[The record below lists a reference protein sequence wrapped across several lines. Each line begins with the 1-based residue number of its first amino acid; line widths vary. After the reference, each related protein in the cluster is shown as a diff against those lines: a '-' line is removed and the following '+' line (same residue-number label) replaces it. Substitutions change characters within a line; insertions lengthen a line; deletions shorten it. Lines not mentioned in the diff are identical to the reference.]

1 MKKRFPELVY
11 CRNIT
16 YKEALQG
23 RLDQLERKLF
33 QAVVTVQET
42 VTMLK
47 RIGTEQRQWKL
58 GDTPEE

>member
-1 MKKRFPELVY
+1 MKKRFPELVA
-11 CRNIT
+11 CRNVT
-16 YKEALQG
+16 YKRALQG

-47 RIGTEQRQWKL
+47 RVGTEQRQWKL